1 MNTQTP
7 LVSEKEKSGGLKPY
21 LSPVSVWALS
31 FGCAVG
37 WGAFV
42 MPGTTFL
49 PKAGAA
55 GTFAG
60 IVTGAV
66 IMFIIGMN
74 YHYLINRYPDAGGT
88 LTYTVKSFGYDHGF
102 LSAWFLALVYL
113 AIIWANASA
122 LTLIGRNLLGN
133 AFQFGF
139 HYSILGYDVYL
150 GEILLSMSA
159 ILICGALCIGG
170 KGLAAVTQV
179 IFAILLICGVMVCAS
194 VLVASNPVS
203 FLMPSPAFSPDGKS
217 RLRQIFTIIALSP
230 WAFVGFESVSNSANG
245 FKFSTRKSIWIFA
258 VSLFSGALVYILL
271 TDMAA
276 TVHPESYRDWTG
288 YIGNLMEHEGLE
300 GLPTFFAAN
309 SVLGKAGVIILGIA
323 ALAGIVTGLIGNF
336 IAASRL
342 MYSMADNGMLPAWF
356 GELNRDATPRNSLLF
371 LMAISA
377 GIPFLGRTAI
387 GWIVDVNTVGATIA
401 YAYTSVAAFAE
412 ARKERIKRYQITGI
426 AGAFMSI
433 VFFFYFMSWSV
444 GAMSS
449 ESYLILA
456 SWSILGFIYFRFI
469 FSRDEKKRFGKSTV
483 VWIGL
488 LFLIFFTSL
497 MWIRQATDDMTK
509 EVLNSVSEYY
519 EEKST
524 GKDAEDIKEAE
535 AFLAQQMMNAEKTL
549 TRNSIIQMSLIVASL
564 AIMFSIYSTIAKREK
579 QMEAEKIKAEEV
591 SRAKSLFLSNMS
603 HDIRTPMN
611 AIVGYVNL
619 AERDGV
625 TFDQMKDYLD
635 KIRISSNNLLALINN
650 ILEMS
655 RIESGKM
662 QIDLMETDLKKTISE
677 TEDLFAAQMSEKHI
691 VFKVDVEEI
700 RNSHVYCDRVLFNR
714 VLLNLTS
721 NAYKFTPE
729 GGSVSVTAK
738 ELDSSQAGIGRY
750 ELRVA
755 DSGIGMS
762 EEFVAK
768 VFEAFERERSS
779 TVSGIQGTG
788 LGMSITKSI
797 IDLMGGTIEVKTA
810 LGRGTEYIIN
820 LNLELQEEN
829 GKDSYRETE
838 KRQVDQQNQKTDFS
852 SMRLLLVED
861 VPINREIVTLQL
873 TEFGFAVDTAENGKE
888 GVEKVKASEPGYYD
902 AVLMDIQMPEMD
914 GYEAARTIR
923 DLGDEKA
930 AVPIIAMTANAF
942 AEDVKNAEEA
952 GMNGHIAKPVDV
964 NHMLDVLRDVLG
976 RDK

>member
-1 MNTQTP
+1 MD
-7 LVSEKEKSGGLKPY
+7 SIGAEKKENSAGLKPY
-21 LSPVSVWALS
+21 LSPISVWALS

-49 PKAGAA
+49 PKAGAV
-55 GTFAG
+55 GTFIG
-60 IVTGAV
+60 IIVGAV
-66 IMFIIGMN
+66 IMFIIGVN

-122 LTLIGRNLLGN
+122 LALISRNLLGT

-139 HYSILGYDVYL
+139 HYRILGYDVYL

-159 ILICGALCIGG
+159 ILICGTLCIKG

-179 IFAILLICGVMVCAS
+179 IFAILLICGVMACAS
-194 VLVASNPVS
+194 VMLVKDPVS
-203 FLMPSPAFSPDGKS
+203 FLMPAPAFSPDGKS
-217 RLRQIFTIIALSP
+217 RLSQIFTITALSP
-230 WAFVGFESVSNSANG
+230 WAFVGFESVSNSAKG
-245 FKFSTRKSIWIFA
+245 FRFSPKKSIWIFTA
-258 VSLFSGALVYILL
+258 ALFSGALVYIFL

-288 YIGNLMEHEGLE
+288 YIGNLADHEGLE

-309 SVLGKAGVIILGIA
+309 STLGKTGVVLLGIA

-336 IAASRL
+336 IAGSRL
-342 MYSMADNGMLPAWF
+342 MYSMAENGMLPGWF

-371 LMAISA
+371 LMAISIC
-377 GIPFLGRTAI
+377 IPFLGRTAI

-412 ARKERIKRYQITGI
+412 AEKENKKGVQITGI
-426 AGAFMSI
+426 AGAIMSI
-433 VFFFYFMSWSV
+433 IFFFYFMSWSV
-444 GAMSS
+444 GAMST

-456 SWSILGFIYFRFI
+456 SWSILGFVYFRFV

-519 EEKST
+519 EEKNN
-524 GKDAEDIKEAE
+524 GNDAEDIKEAE
-535 AFLAQQMMNAEKTL
+535 AFLAQQMINAEKTL
-549 TRNSIIQMSLIVASL
+549 TRNSIIQMTLIVASL
-564 AIMFSIYSTIAKREK
+564 AIMFSIYSTISKREK
-579 QMEAEKIKAEEV
+579 QMETEKIKAEEV

-619 AERDGV
+619 AEKEGV
-625 TFDQMKDYLD
+625 TFDQMKEYLS
-635 KIRISSNNLLALINN
+635 KIKGSSNNLLALINN

-662 QIDLMETDLKKTISE
+662 QIDLMETDLKKTIYE
-677 TEDLFAAQMSEKHI
+677 TEDLFAAQMSEKDI
-691 VFKVDVEEI
+691 DFKVDVDDI
-700 RNSHVYCDRVLFNR
+700 INSNVYCDRVLLNR
-714 VLLNLTS
+714 VLLNLTG
-721 NAYKFTPE
+721 NAYKFTPS
-729 GGSVSVTAK
+729 GGSVSVIVK
-738 ELDSSQAGIGRY
+738 EKDNSETGTGRY
-750 ELRVA
+750 EIRVT

-762 EEFVAK
+762 EEFASK
-768 VFEAFERERSS
+768 VFEAFERERTS

-797 IDLMGGTIEVKTA
+797 IDLMGGTIEVNTA
-810 LGRGTEYIIN
+810 PGAGTEFIIN
-820 LNLELQEEN
+820 LDLELQKGSTSGDDEELKN
-829 GKDSYRETE
+829 TLNAQHSP
-838 KRQVDQQNQKTDFS
+838 KTDFS

-873 TEFGFAVDTAENGKE
+873 TEFGFTVDTAENGKE
-888 GVEKVKASEPGYYD
+888 GVDKVTASEPGYYD
-902 AVLMDIQMPEMD
+902 AVLMDIQMPVMD
-914 GYEAARTIR
+914 GYEATRIIR
-923 DLGDEKA
+923 KLGDERA
-930 AVPIIAMTANAF
+930 SVPIIAMTANAF
-942 AEDVKNAEEA
+942 AEDVKNAEDA
-952 GMNGHIAKPVDV
+952 GMNGHIAKPIDV
-964 NHMLDVLRDVLG
+964 NHMLEVLRDVLSE
-976 RDK
+976 DK